1 MRINLVDDWYLGIYI
16 DAIQWVQLP
25 NTRGMSHGGMQKRVA
40 IARAIVNNPKYL
52 FCDEPNSGLDPKTAI
67 VIDNLIQEITRE
79 YNIVTVI
86 NSHDMNS
93 VMEIGEK
100 IIFLKDGE
108 KAWEGS
114 KDTIFKTDNEAVS
127 NFVYSSN
134 LFKKV
139 REMYLKG

>member
-1 MRINLVDDWYLGIYI
+1 MWG
-16 DAIQWVQLP
+16 
-25 NTRGMSHGGMQKRVA
+25 
-40 IARAIVNNPKYL
+40 
-52 FCDEPNSGLDPKTAI
+52 EI
-67 VIDNLIQEITRE
+67 VIDNLIHEITKE
-79 YNIVTVI
+79 YEIVTVI

-114 KDTIFKTDNEAVS
+114 KETIFRTDNEAVS
-127 NFVYSSN
+127 NFVYSSS

-139 REMYLKG
+139 RKMYLKGWGLIRYNLNIFKPNIFNKPRF